1 MIHPPETLYLQWDVL
16 GDGADATWSEDMVD
30 DDDIVYVRKER
41 FDALVDVNND
51 NVARIVLAEHDVTM
65 RGRAIQRLSEEIEQ
79 LRVQLA
85 GCSVAAFG
93 EVAHAAKIGDYGWSP
108 AYQDVVD
115 LRIKYDNLEEQI
127 TDKTLDV
134 SFEDR

>member
-1 MIHPPETLYLQWDVL
+1 MEIKPRAESKHCPFCDCP
-16 GDGADATWSEDMVD
+16 ATGSKHAQSCY
-30 DDDIVYVRKER
+30 IKH
-41 FDALVDVNND
+41 
-51 NVARIVLAEHDVTM
+51 IP
-65 RGRAIQRLSEEIEQ
+65 EIEQ